1 MTATFFLEDMVAG
14 IEMFESKFAN
24 ALLSKASKAEIM
36 AFAKLS
42 KEKTLLAAGRESLGC
57 CRALIHTRIGNRIW
71 VVFLSPFSGRRER
84 LERLIPALFERFF
97 PNFGDFLLNLHF

>member
-36 AFAKLS
+36 AFAKL
-42 KEKTLLAAGRESLGC
+42 
-57 CRALIHTRIGNRIW
+57 
-71 VVFLSPFSGRRER
+71 
-84 LERLIPALFERFF
+84 
-97 PNFGDFLLNLHF
+97 